1 MDSVTVVKL
10 DQKGRVL
17 LPASLRRK
25 LGTTRLEVRL
35 VDGRIELVPL
45 QTLKSLKGKY
55 RNRLKTPW
63 PELEEKAEELINT
76 GKR

>member
-1 MDSVTVVKL
+1 VTLVEL
-10 DQKGRVL
+10 DRKGRAL

-25 LGTTRLEVRL
+25 LGTRRFELTL

-55 RNRLKTPW
+55 RNRVKTHW
-63 PELEEKAEELINT
+63 SELEEMGEKFVSKN
-76 GKR
+76 KR

>member
-1 MDSVTVVKL
+1 VTVVEL
-10 DQKGRVL
+10 DQKGRAL

-25 LGTTRLEVRL
+25 LGAKRFEVRL

-63 PELEEKAEELINT
+63 PELEEKAERFVSGN
-76 GKR
+76 KR